1 MEYHY
6 LSVIVIITSTIII
19 TEGMEKLVLIVKRTF
34 SE

>member
-6 LSVIVIITSTIII
+6 LGVIIIITSTIII
-19 TEGMEKLVLIVKRTF
+19 TEGIEKLVLIVKGPF